1 MCHAACVLQCT
12 YVVLLCSSV
21 YYTVLQ
27 YTFSIP
33 TAKIVTVC
41 PLVLCRAV
49 LYCMA
54 LCSTHVELHLVYC
67 IHRPVLHHTDSVLS
81 GHNIYRG
88 ACRMLR
94 HFAQYLILCVHHLIY
109 LRLPYCMRHCVC
121 CYGLGK
127 SGGQIR
133 GSSIDPPQSA
143 GTTADH
149 TLRPHSGPASY
160 DFGQANFM
168 SALEGKDWPMHAAA
182 QDDRYNIELGHPQR
196 LRFDGTLPHNRHND
210 VAGIVS
216 GICLRMPQL
225 PSIAET

>member
-1 MCHAACVLQCT
+1 MSCGPGGAREIGGRGS
-12 YVVLLCSSV
+12 VVRARETTMRAGLL
-21 YYTVLQ
+21 
-27 YTFSIP
+27 
-33 TAKIVTVC
+33 
-41 PLVLCRAV
+41 
-49 LYCMA
+49 
-54 LCSTHVELHLVYC
+54 
-67 IHRPVLHHTDSVLS
+67 
-81 GHNIYRG
+81 
-88 ACRMLR
+88 ACRKR
-94 HFAQYLILCVHHLIY
+94 AIV
-109 LRLPYCMRHCVC
+109 CVC
-121 CYGLGK
+121 VCVLGK